1 MAKIT
6 YSGNERNRSLIKRMS
21 IKRNET
27 IDINPIHA
35 LTYLGDDDFK
45 ITFENS
51 DKEELKK
58 CSKGQ
63 EKVLT
68 AEFGCD
74 TLKEALEKM
83 YPKPKT
89 PVFTPKKKIEEKTE
103 AIEKPIIKQNTVKK
117 KVVAPQTVKKNIT
130 VGEG

>member
-21 IKRNET
+21 IKRDET

-68 AEFGCD
+68 AEFGCNSLD
-74 TLKEALEKM
+74 EVLEKM

-89 PVFTPKKKIEEKTE
+89 PVFTPKKKIETKKE
-103 AIEKPIIKQNTVKK
+103 ATKKPTVKPKTVKK
-117 KVVAPQTVKKNIT
+117 KVVTPQTIKKDIT